1 MVPPFNLETGYIEAM
16 SVARVLSSTK
26 SDVVLNQPEIDLQFE
41 SVVVSGTVSS
51 EKNEADSNILSILFE
66 KKVAKELKV
75 VVDDLKFAR
84 KRLVTPKTV
93 YSGLIDI
100 LRFTEGDL
108 AHESSLK
115 NSLSGASAWLAFNI
129 SSHDVKRYAAL
140 ASELS
145 LQRVVF
151 VVRETAEDA
160 AQPHGY
166 NESLQVLADH
176 NVLATILRFEQ
187 TVPLEESTAP
197 FRVMRGE
204 LPVPR
209 ALKSKEVLA
218 VGDLQRIAAEALDLP
233 KTLGHV
239 YGIGPG
245 NDLDAEVQMYIK
257 AQGWSRS
264 SQVAVLLGSLME
276 SVERR
281 FVEAQQAVEA
291 GKEKPAAAVAAA
303 TKSTGGFFV

>member
-1 MVPPFNLETGYIEAM
+1 M
-16 SVARVLSSTK
+16 K
-26 SDVVLNQPEIDLQFE
+26 
-41 SVVVSGTVSS
+41 
-51 EKNEADSNILSILFE
+51 
-66 KKVAKELKV
+66 
-75 VVDDLKFAR
+75 
-84 KRLVTPKTV
+84 
-93 YSGLIDI
+93 
-100 LRFTEGDL
+100 
-108 AHESSLK
+108 
-115 NSLSGASAWLAFNI
+115 
-129 SSHDVKRYAAL
+129 
-140 ASELS
+140 
-145 LQRVVF
+145 
-151 VVRETAEDA
+151 
-160 AQPHGY
+160 
-166 NESLQVLADH
+166 DH

-197 FRVMRGE
+197 FRVMRGD

-264 SQVAVLLGSLME
+264 AQVAVLLGSLME

-281 FVEAQQAVEA
+281 FVEAQQAAES
-291 GKEKPAAAVAAA
+291 GKGKPAPVAAA